1 VRTVE
6 QIVLEEQTPMRL
18 GPGEVRVH
26 NFVVDV
32 DGSIRGI
39 VLDAA
44 GAPVAR
50 QSLWLAR
57 GPEARQLNWFE
68 DPVAKTTTDDEG
80 RFLLPGIPRG
90 TWLLAPEPLEHGP
103 IGYPMSIGQVVEL
116 PEGVPAVDVELRLPL
131 ALSVSGRCVDEEGGP
146 VAGVNVSAVAIGTFA
161 AASAVSAQDGTFA
174 VNPLPAGELVLVVYH
189 DTLTLD
195 SHELPRV
202 HAGDT
207 DIILRM
213 VRAARVRGTVV
224 DAASGLRLSAEVSVA
239 AGEQSRVGGT
249 SPDGTFEFQGL
260 PPGRCVLVAR
270 TSPNLVSPPRAVD
283 LSPDEEAWV
292 ELQVAPGAQVHVLLP
307 EDQGQVSAH
316 VLVGGDLVL
325 WLGSGPGFTGLIP
338 PGPFTVELRSL
349 FGVLATKEGSAAAG
363 ETVEIDLR

>member
-1 VRTVE
+1 
-6 QIVLEEQTPMRL
+6 
-18 GPGEVRVH
+18 
-26 NFVVDV
+26 
-32 DGSIRGI
+32 
-39 VLDAA
+39 
-44 GAPVAR
+44 
-50 QSLWLAR
+50 
-57 GPEARQLNWFE
+57 
-68 DPVAKTTTDDEG
+68 
-80 RFLLPGIPRG
+80 
-90 TWLLAPEPLEHGP
+90 
-103 IGYPMSIGQVVEL
+103 
-116 PEGVPAVDVELRLPL
+116 
-131 ALSVSGRCVDEEGGP
+131 
-146 VAGVNVSAVAIGTFA
+146 
-161 AASAVSAQDGTFA
+161 
-174 VNPLPAGELVLVVYH
+174 
-189 DTLTLD
+189 
-195 SHELPRV
+195 
-202 HAGDT
+202 
-207 DIILRM
+207 M

-307 EDQGQVSAH
+307 EDQGPVSAH

-325 WLGSGPGFTGLIP
+325 WLGSGPGSTGLVP
-338 PGPFTVELRSL
+338 PGPFTVELRSM